1 MGVQEARGR
10 ICTVVCGAIKGLNVA
25 SEDEANNKVFRLGKV
40 LARLL
45 QIGDFSSYEV
55 RSIQDHV
62 PIVSAEYPS
71 P

>member
-1 MGVQEARGR
+1 MQGARGR
-10 ICTVVCGAIKGLNVA
+10 ICTVVCGAIKRLNIA
-25 SEDEANNKVFRLGKV
+25 SEDEANNKVFRLPRL

-62 PIVSAEYPS
+62 PIVSAE
-71 P
+71 

>member
-1 MGVQEARGR
+1 MR
-10 ICTVVCGAIKGLNVA
+10 LNVA
-25 SEDEANNKVFRLGKV
+25 SEDEANNNKVFRLGEV

-55 RSIQDHV
+55 RRIQDHV